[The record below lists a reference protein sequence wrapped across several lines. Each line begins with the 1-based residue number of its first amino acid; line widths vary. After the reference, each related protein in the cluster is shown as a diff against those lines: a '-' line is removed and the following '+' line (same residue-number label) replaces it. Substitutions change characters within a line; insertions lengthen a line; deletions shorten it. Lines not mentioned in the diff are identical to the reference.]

1 MGNPSRLFICRKIN
15 SRLRVMMRGA
25 QRIVALFLC
34 PDANSLLAAIN
45 EITKGGQNL
54 MGHSDIGVTLNT
66 YTHLG
71 LEDAEDELER
81 MEELESARSEQA
93 KMNDE
98 PNITQNM
105 FRVG

>member
-1 MGNPSRLFICRKIN
+1 MCDAFTFRSYITDKYTIRCKGGIVFPSLH
-15 SRLRVMMRGA
+15 
-25 QRIVALFLC
+25 RIVRCVFAF
-34 PDANSLLAAIN
+34 I
-45 EITKGGQNL
+45 
-54 MGHSDIGVTLNT
+54 
-66 YTHLG
+66 
-71 LEDAEDELER
+71 